1 MTKKNYL
8 RLLLLV
14 AIVMLSLLPSI
25 STNRNVK
32 AFDACADCFNDCN
45 VAYRQCV
52 AAHGTHCA
60 SFKQDCYN
68 TCLSLPPLGC
78 ELP

>member
-8 RLLLLV
+8 RLLLLSV
-14 AIVMLSLLPSI
+14 LLMLSLLSAIGTKRP
-25 STNRNVK
+25 VK
-32 AFDACADCFNDCN
+32 AFDACADCFNNCN
-45 VAYRQCV
+45 IAYRQCV
-52 AAHGTHCA
+52 ASHGTHCN

-68 TCLSLPPLGC
+68 TCLSLPPNGC

>member
-8 RLLLLV
+8 RLLFVSVL
-14 AIVMLSLLPSI
+14 VMLSLLPAI
-25 STNRNVK
+25 GTNRNVK
-32 AFDACADCFNDCN
+32 AFDDCADCFNNCN
-45 VAYRQCV
+45 IAYRQCV
-52 AAHGTHCA
+52 ASHGTHCN